1 MENSGAVCTCVAL
14 CSEARAVLLCSW
26 MLGWWN
32 SSGQVSSQE
41 PWVHMDLDSDL
52 DEDVAH
58 HWSFVLN

>member
-32 SSGQVSSQE
+32 SSGHVSSQE
-41 PWVHMDLDSDL
+41 LRVHMDSDL